1 MKAVEVVVVVVKAVE
16 VVVVVVKA
24 VDELLFRR
32 DVTRAAICWQRK
44 AKRLKNWDKP
54 GCKAV
59 CSIHCISCFCP
70 SKKGE
75 SRKIIF

>member
-1 MKAVEVVVVVVKAVE
+1 MKAVE

-24 VDELLFRR
+24 VDELLYRR
-32 DVTRAAICWQRK
+32 DVRGVTICWPRK
-44 AKRLKNWDKP
+44 VKRLKNWDKP

-59 CSIHCISCFCP
+59 DSIHCISCFCP
-70 SKKGE
+70 SKIGG